1 MSPYSLFDTPE
12 SWLADP
18 VEAFAAFVRRP
29 DFAVNKQGERHALRE
44 SSVTVYRARWG
55 KFVTECLG
63 PAQKTLVDLSPED
76 LRSFLSA
83 MSPDS
88 RHRYVHLL
96 ERVFDHLLALGLVQ
110 LNTARALAVA
120 APTRSNQGH
129 AGTAVLSSALQEA
142 FLAALPEPVN
152 WKRLRDRALL
162 SVILGAG
169 LRVSEA
175 IHLKV
180 DHLGA
185 LQEDGTVPV
194 ELIPVGAGRRH
205 RSRIQAFAVPTVLA
219 WVVQRRGVGR
229 PGQGMPV
236 GVSDSVASPPLI
248 AGTLLFPADA
258 SGRALH
264 PATVYRRVASVLAE
278 AGISEDLIG
287 RRGAR
292 TLRNTYAVRELAAG
306 APVSL
311 VGESLGHV
319 HDRATKHYLLI
330 ARRRSTVVT

>member
-1 MSPYSLFDTPE
+1 MSPFSLFDTPE
-12 SWLADP
+12 HWLADP
-18 VEAFAAFVRRP
+18 VEAFAAFVLRP
-29 DFAVNKQGERHALRE
+29 DFAINKRGERHALRE

-55 KFVTECLG
+55 KFVADCLV
-63 PAQKTLVDLSPED
+63 PSQKTLVALSSEE
-76 LRSFLSA
+76 LQLFLSA

-88 RHRYVHLL
+88 RHRYVRLL

-110 LNTARALAVA
+110 LNTVRALAVK

-129 AGTAVLSSALQEA
+129 AGTAVLSPASQAA

-180 DHLGA
+180 DHLGH
-185 LQEDGTVPV
+185 LQDDGTVPV
-194 ELIPVGAGRRH
+194 ELVPIGAGRRH

-219 WVVQRRGVGR
+219 WFLQRRGLGGA
-229 PGQGMPV
+229 GQGMPV
-236 GVSDSVASPPLI
+236 ETFDSHPPTPLI
-248 AGTLLFPADA
+248 SGTLLFPADA

-264 PATVYRRVASVLAE
+264 PATVYRRVASVLAQ
-278 AGISEDLIG
+278 AGIPAEMIE

-292 TLRNTYAVRELAAG
+292 TLRSTYAVRELAAG

-319 HDRATKHYLLI
+319 HDRATKHYLAI
-330 ARRRSTVVT
+330 TRRRNEDVA